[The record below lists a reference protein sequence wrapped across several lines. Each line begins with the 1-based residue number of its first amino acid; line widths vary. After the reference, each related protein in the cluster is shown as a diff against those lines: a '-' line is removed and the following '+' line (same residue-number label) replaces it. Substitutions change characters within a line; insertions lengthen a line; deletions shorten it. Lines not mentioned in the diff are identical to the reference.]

1 MALLDTGP
9 TLYKPMGESV
19 IATEQHKPVEQPV
32 RWAPH
37 YSAYS
42 LKMTPGDHVH
52 IITHRKSTKWKTQDV
67 LKNLN
72 GTQVWQHMARTEK

>member
-1 MALLDTGP
+1 MVLLDTGP
-9 TLYKPMGESV
+9 TLYKLMGESV

-37 YSAYS
+37 YSARS
-42 LKMTPGDHVH
+42 LELTPGNHVH
-52 IITHRKSTKWKTQDV
+52 IITHRKPTKKTQDV

-72 GTQVWQHMARTEK
+72 GTQV